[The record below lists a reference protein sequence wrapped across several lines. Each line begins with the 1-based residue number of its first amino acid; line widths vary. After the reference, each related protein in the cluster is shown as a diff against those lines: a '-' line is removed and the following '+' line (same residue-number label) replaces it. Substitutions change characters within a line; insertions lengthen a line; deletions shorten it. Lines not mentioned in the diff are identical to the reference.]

1 VTDPAHDQSTGG
13 GTPQAPD
20 PTEAPASGVETAP
33 DDAGPI
39 IRLQDVTK
47 RFGDLLVLDD
57 LTLDFQRG
65 KVTVIVGP
73 SGTGKSVLLK
83 HIVGL
88 LEPDTGD
95 VYFEHQHI
103 NQLGQAELVAVRRR
117 IGFLFQ
123 MGAMFDSMSVYQNV
137 CFPLV
142 EHTSLDAKQREQR
155 CRRVLRMVGLEDTI
169 DKMPADLSGGQRKRV
184 ALARAIV
191 LEPSAVLYDEPT
203 TGLDP
208 VTADLINELI
218 IALNR
223 HLGITS
229 VVVTHD
235 MASARKIA
243 DRIIMLHRG
252 KIVADDKPEPFLDQ
266 DDPVVHRFVHGEAED
281 EDLQRIRSGF
291 AAIENSDVHETLQTD
306 KVEL

>member
-1 VTDPAHDQSTGG
+1 
-13 GTPQAPD
+13 
-20 PTEAPASGVETAP
+20 VETAADSP
-33 DDAGPI
+33 GPI
-39 IRLQDVTK
+39 IRLEGVTK

-57 LTLDFQRG
+57 MSLALERG
-65 KVTVIVGP
+65 KITVVVGP

-88 LEPDTGD
+88 LQPDAGSVT
-95 VYFEHQHI
+95 FEHQRI
-103 NQLGQAELVAVRRR
+103 NQLSQSELVAVRRR

-123 MGAMFDSMSVYQNV
+123 MGAMFDSMSVEQNI

-142 EHTSLDAKQREQR
+142 EHTNFDAATRQQR
-155 CRRVLRMVGLEDTI
+155 CQRVLRMVGLEDSMH
-169 DKMPADLSGGQRKRV
+169 KMPADLSGGQRKRV

-235 MASARKIA
+235 MSSARKIA
-243 DRIIMLHRG
+243 DRIIMLHQG
-252 KIVADDKPEPFLDQ
+252 KIVADDRPEPFLNRQ
-266 DDPVVHRFVHGEAED
+266 DPVVHRFVHGEAED
-281 EDLQRIRSGF
+281 QDLQRIRSGF
-291 AAIENSDVHETLQTD
+291 ADIKDSDVHDALQSD
-306 KVEL
+306 